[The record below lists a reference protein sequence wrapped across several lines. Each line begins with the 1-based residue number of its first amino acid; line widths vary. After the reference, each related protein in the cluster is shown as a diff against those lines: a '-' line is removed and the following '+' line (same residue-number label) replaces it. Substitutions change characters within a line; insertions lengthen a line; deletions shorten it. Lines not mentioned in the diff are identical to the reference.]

1 MKMNIEQVLES
12 LRKDEGWSA
21 FVYKDTLGYQT
32 IGYGFLV
39 DEKKSG
45 GMPKEVGEFWLRY
58 NVDGVI
64 NNLRR
69 NIKHFV
75 DMPEDI
81 QHALV
86 NMAYQMGTNGLLSFK
101 KMLAAIHA
109 QNYELAAHEALDSR
123 WATQTPNRAQ
133 RIANLIK
140 YAT

>member
-1 MKMNIEQVLES
+1 MNIEEILEA

-21 FVYKDTLGYQT
+21 FVYDDSLGYKT

-45 GMPKEVGEFWLRY
+45 GIPKEVGEFWLRY

-69 NIKHFV
+69 NLKNFA

-86 NMAYQMGTNGLLSFK
+86 NMAYQMGTTGLLSFK
-101 KMLAAIHA
+101 KMLAAIEA
-109 QNYELAAHEALDSR
+109 KNYELAAHEALDSR

-133 RIANLIK
+133 RIANMIRH
-140 YAT
+140 AE